1 MLSEG
6 TAIVHKIGAF
16 FSAFSKLFLYVRTLH
31 NVLSPQQKDAR
42 TEDKA
47 AFLQLKLHQ
56 IMSITRT
63 YD

>member
-31 NVLSPQQKDAR
+31 NVLSPQQKDVGQR
-42 TEDKA
+42 TKQS
-47 AFLQLKLHQ
+47 F
-56 IMSITRT
+56 SS
-63 YD
+63 